1 MVKLLKFTA
10 FLIVL
15 SIYNQTIHA
24 KFEKEVELIDK
35 GFCEEALLEN
45 DKTAEE
51 EKKTWYLKGPFANK
65 YSPEI
70 FEQYRLNRRITILD
84 NNCKRKKEAL
94 DLALIS
100 LEREKKHSKFPLK
113 ELEKLQITKFQMV
126 KNLADAHARVAGLY
140 NDLGNLDL
148 AIKYEEKA
156 IKIYELSLIHI

>member
-51 EKKTWYLKGPFANK
+51 EKK
-65 YSPEI
+65 
-70 FEQYRLNRRITILD
+70 
-84 NNCKRKKEAL
+84 
-94 DLALIS
+94 
-100 LEREKKHSKFPLK
+100 
-113 ELEKLQITKFQMV
+113 
-126 KNLADAHARVAGLY
+126 
-140 NDLGNLDL
+140 LG
-148 AIKYEEKA
+148 I
-156 IKIYELSLIHI
+156 